1 MRIAKS
7 DTLRGSA
14 EEVFRRR
21 TTPAFQ
27 EAKCAA
33 SRAERHT
40 VSIESAPSGATIIRT
55 ERVMSTA
62 AFPDSAKAVVGD
74 HLRVLEVQEWGV
86 PGADGSR
93 RADIGLATKVG
104 KIHWIVSI
112 AMSGAV
118 VVRPLDAAT
127 CEQTLDADLRAN
139 IPFLGSRIEKLAQPA
154 IDAGFAI
161 EVDLLNGGA

>member
-62 AFPDSAKAVVGD
+62 AFPNSAKAVVGD
-74 HLRVLEVQEWGV
+74 HLRVVEVQEWGA
-86 PGADGSR
+86 PRADGSR
-93 RADIGLATKVG
+93 RADIHVTIDGVP
-104 KIHWIVSI
+104 I

-118 VVRPLDAAT
+118 VVRPLGADT

>member
-55 ERVMSTA
+55 ERVM
-62 AFPDSAKAVVGD
+62 
-74 HLRVLEVQEWGV
+74 EVQEWGV

-93 RADIGLATKVG
+93 RADIHVTIDGVP
-104 KIHWIVSI
+104 I